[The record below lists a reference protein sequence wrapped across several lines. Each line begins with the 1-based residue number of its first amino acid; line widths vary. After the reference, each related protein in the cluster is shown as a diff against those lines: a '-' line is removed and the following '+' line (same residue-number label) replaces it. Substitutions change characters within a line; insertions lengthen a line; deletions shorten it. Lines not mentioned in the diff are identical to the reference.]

1 MPFLIEKTFEELNQS
16 AMIEINRI
24 LLTLAVIA
32 SAGWV
37 YLLTFRGRFWQ
48 CDQRLS
54 SSDEALNEATFA
66 EWPSIC
72 AIVPARNE
80 ASVIPQSLQSL
91 LSQTY
96 SGRFQVMLVDDQ
108 STDGTANIA
117 RHTAQACQAEEF
129 LQIMTTEPL
138 PTGWSGKL
146 WAVHQGIK
154 RVIQDSQKPLPDY
167 FLLTD
172 ADILHDVNN
181 LKQLV
186 TKAEQEHLDLV
197 SLMVLLRC
205 KSFWEKLLIPAFI
218 FFFQKLYPFPWVNQP
233 RHPMAAAAGGCI
245 LVRRDTLMAVGGI
258 EVIRKA
264 LIDDCAL
271 GAAIK
276 GNRKP
281 DGQTGRIWLGLT
293 TTTIS
298 LRAYPSLQS
307 IWEMVART
315 AFTQLSYSF
324 ALLFLSLVGMTL
336 IYVLPPAG
344 LLLGWATGDWAIAL
358 SSGLAWALMTIAYW
372 PTIRLYKLSPLWAL
386 TLPLVGVLYT
396 LMTLDSAVQHVQGRG
411 SAWKGRVYSTAAV
424 K

>member
-1 MPFLIEKTFEELNQS
+1 
-16 AMIEINRI
+16 MIEIHQI
-24 LLTLAVIA
+24 LLALAVLA
-32 SAGWV
+32 SASWV
-37 YLLTFRGRFWQ
+37 YLLAFRGRFWQ

-54 SSDEALNEATFA
+54 YSNEALNEATLT

-80 ASVIPQSLQSL
+80 ASVLPQSLQSL

-96 SGRFQVMLVDDQ
+96 PGHFQVMLVDDQ

-117 RHTAQACQAEEF
+117 RQTAQVCQAEDS

-146 WAVHQGIK
+146 WAVHQGIE
-154 RVIQDSQKPLPDY
+154 RVMKDSQPLPDY

-172 ADILHDVNN
+172 ADILHDANN
-181 LKQLV
+181 LKQLAA
-186 TKAEQEHLDLV
+186 KAEQEHLDLV

-205 KSFWEKLLIPAFI
+205 QSFWEKLLIPAFI

-233 RHPMAAAAGGCI
+233 RHPMAAAAGGCV
-245 LVRRDTLMAVGGI
+245 LVRRDALMDVGGI

-293 TTTIS
+293 TATTS

-315 AFTQLSYSF
+315 AFTQLGYSF
-324 ALLFLSLVGMTL
+324 ALLFLSLAGMTL
-336 IYVLPPAG
+336 LYALAPAG
-344 LLLGWATGDWAIAL
+344 LLLGWATGDWAVAL
-358 SSGLAWALMTIAYW
+358 SSGLAWALMTVAYW
-372 PTIRLYKLSPLWAL
+372 PTIRLYKLSPLRTL

-411 SAWKGRVYSTAAV
+411 GAWKGRVYSTAAV